1 MKREIAYRL
10 LRILTVIIFLIVA
23 SSFRSVVHESYE
35 DASKI
40 REGLGANLQIA
51 QISSAINQ
59 KNSMPVNDEVGSKK
73 EGYKFKVTN
82 TSSKSKEFT
91 FALIDDSSKEDEKL
105 PYQNIRYQIIKD
117 GKVVITDNINENGYL
132 YKDSLDGKT
141 ECIYEVKFW
150 IDIDSGEEIFGKRF
164 SSKIALI

>member
-1 MKREIAYRL
+1 MKREIVYRL
-10 LRILTVIIFLIVA
+10 LRILTVITFLIVA

-40 REGLGANLQIA
+40 REGIGANLQVA

-59 KNSMPVNDEVGSKK
+59 KNSMPVNDEVGSK
-73 EGYKFKVTN
+73 EDGYVFKITN
-82 TSSKSKEFT
+82 TSSKDKEFT
-91 FALIDDSSKEDEKL
+91 FALIDDGVLEEEKL
-105 PYQNIRYQIIKD
+105 PYENIRYQIIKD
-117 GKVVITDNINENGYL
+117 GKVVVTDNINKSGYL
-132 YKDSLDGKT
+132 YKDSLHGKT
-141 ECIYEVKFW
+141 ESVYEVKFW